1 MASAEPPPSGFAV
14 LCAYL
19 FALGREGGEPGED
32 PGDGP
37 PPGERRALLLRAATA
52 VVASLAI
59 CAAALLDIGSP

>member
-19 FALGREGGEPGED
+19 FALGREGGEPGDE
-32 PGDGP
+32 P
-37 PPGERRALLLRAATA
+37 PPGERRALLLRAAAA

>member
-1 MASAEPPPSGFAV
+1 MVSAEPPPSGFAV

-19 FALGREGGEPGED
+19 FALGRAGEE

-37 PPGERRALLLRAATA
+37 PPGERRALLLRAAVA

-59 CAAALLDIGSP
+59 CAAALLDIGCP